1 MVNAFSQKYNLFH
14 IKATLHDRST
24 TVIETNLYDGVG
36 K

>member
-14 IKATLHDRST
+14 IKATLNDRSN
-24 TVIETNLYDGVG
+24 TVTGTNFYDGVG